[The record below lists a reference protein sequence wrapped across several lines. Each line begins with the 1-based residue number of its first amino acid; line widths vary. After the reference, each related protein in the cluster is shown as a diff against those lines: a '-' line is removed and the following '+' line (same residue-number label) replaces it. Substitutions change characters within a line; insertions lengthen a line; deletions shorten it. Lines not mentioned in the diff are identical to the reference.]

1 MRSAR
6 IQAALA
12 AVSGLLFLD
21 ACGPIDDGRRP
32 AASASDP
39 SPTVADVQSADPAGS
54 RSAVARAATA
64 MPRFGSV
71 TQSSNGDGSGVTA
84 DTASASFDGT
94 RFVLRIDR
102 AGESGLVF
110 DTAVH
115 ARGIEDAPSSIE
127 GNSDRHYTL
136 FAESGGSHA
145 VASFYASWND
155 ADPADYL
162 AGGYWKRV
170 RGDLR
175 SPDPAGVEIGAFLD
189 GPELSANAA
198 LPGRGIAAY
207 RGWASGHYAYT
218 RADGTVEIGEFHAHA
233 TLAADFAVAE
243 VYGCIGC
250 DGRMSLSGVR
260 ASPDG
265 RRTDFSDDASRTR
278 ILLGAAGF
286 DAAGTFSIRDV
297 AIETDGR
304 IVARGGGSWG
314 GRFSGIPDGDG
325 HPRLIGGTAGAEGTG
340 PDARQGVFVGAYFGT
355 KAGSAP

>member
-1 MRSAR
+1 MRSTR
-6 IQAALA
+6 IKVALA
-12 AVSGLLFLD
+12 AVSGLLFLN
-21 ACGPIDDGRRP
+21 ACGPIDDRRRP
-32 AASASDP
+32 AAPASDP

-94 RFVLRIDR
+94 RYVLRIER
-102 AGESGLVF
+102 EGGSGLAF
-110 DTAVH
+110 DTAIH
-115 ARGIEDAPSSIE
+115 TRESEDAASSTE

-136 FAESGGSHA
+136 LARGDGSHA
-145 VASFYASWND
+145 VASFYTSWND

-162 AGGYWKRV
+162 TGGYWKRV

-175 SPDPAGVEIGAFLD
+175 SPEPAGVEIGAFLD

-198 LPGRGIAAY
+198 LPGRGTAAY

-218 RADGTVEIGEFHAHA
+218 HGNGTVEIGEFQAHA
-233 TLAADFAVAE
+233 TLAADFAAARVD
-243 VYGCIGC
+243 GCIGC

-260 ASPDG
+260 TAPDG
-265 RRTDFSDDASRTR
+265 KKTVFSNDASRTR

-286 DAAGTFSIRDV
+286 DATGAFSIRDV
-297 AIETDGR
+297 AIEIDGR
-304 IVARGGGSWG
+304 VVARGGGSWG

-325 HPRLIGGTAGAEGTG
+325 HPRLIGGTAGAEGAG
-340 PDARQGVFVGAYFGT
+340 PGAKQGVFVGAYFGT